1 MNCKK
6 FRYSIPDFVHG
17 KISDAEKSV
26 MDNHLAICSSCRQ
39 EVEEFRALFA
49 ELGNHV
55 AWKPSDNYLAT
66 ILPRVHERLD
76 KKHSAT
82 LPVWMT
88 RFAVPLASA
97 AVIVVFLTTISP
109 LNITDS
115 SSNSFSSL
123 ARVSTDDLNEYVE
136 QQSVVGVSEF
146 SFTDNKVMDSNE
158 DKIILKN
165 ILGEEHNGF
174 AYLTSNQESID
185 DVVTDRD
192 ADELIPMLERQYSS
206 TVNE

>member
-6 FRYSIPDFVHG
+6 FQYSIPDFING
-17 KISDAEKSV
+17 KISDTEKSL
-26 MDNHLAICSSCRQ
+26 MDNHLAVCSSCRQ
-39 EVEEFRALFA
+39 EVEDLRTLFA
-49 ELGNHV
+49 EIDHET

-76 KKHSAT
+76 KKHSAL
-82 LPVWMT
+82 LPVWVT
-88 RFAVPLASA
+88 RFAVPVASA
-97 AVIVVFLTTISP
+97 AVIVVFLTTIFP

-115 SSNSFSSL
+115 SSNSVSSL

-136 QQSVVGVSEF
+136 QQSVIGVSEF
-146 SFTDNKVMDSNE
+146 SVTDNKVKDSNE
-158 DKIILKN
+158 DNIILKN

-185 DVVTDRD
+185 YVVSDRD
-192 ADELIPMLERQYSS
+192 ADELIPALEKQYSS

>member
-6 FRYSIPDFVHG
+6 FQYSIPDFVHG
-17 KISDAEKSV
+17 KISDTEKSL

-39 EVEEFRALFA
+39 EVEDFRTLFA
-49 ELGNHV
+49 EIGHET

-76 KKHSAT
+76 KKHSAL
-82 LPVWMT
+82 LPVWIT
-88 RFAVPLASA
+88 RFAVPVASA
-97 AVIVVFLTTISP
+97 VVIVVFLTTIFP
-109 LNITDS
+109 LNMTDS
-115 SSNSFSSL
+115 SSNTVPSF

-136 QQSVVGVSEF
+136 QQSVVGVSEY
-146 SFTDNKVMDSNE
+146 SFTDNKVKDSNE

-165 ILGEEHNGF
+165 ILGEEHGGF

-185 DVVTDRD
+185 YVVSDRD
-192 ADELIPMLERQYSS
+192 ADELIPVLESQYPS
-206 TVNE
+206 TMNE